1 MKFAGGLA
9 SRRSRLRRSTTAV
22 RAQAPL
28 KIGFMAELSGPQ
40 GALGQDQYDAF
51 MMVVEQNGGKLGGVP
66 VQVIREDSQL
76 KPEVAT
82 QLVDKLIEKD
92 KVPIITGITFSNVMM
107 AVHKKITDKEVFL
120 IGSNA
125 GPAPIAGAQCS
136 PYAFITSWQNDNQAE
151 VVGKYATDKGYKR
164 VDRHGAQLPGG
175 QGLHRRLQALSTRA
189 RSSTRSTRRSTSPTS
204 PPSSRRSPPKNPDA
218 VYVFYPGGLGV
229 NFVRQYKQ
237 AGLMGK
243 VPLLSTSTTDGS
255 TLPAQKDDALGVIS
269 GTFWGPDFNN
279 PVNRKFVDDFEK
291 KYNRIPSQYAA
302 QSYDAALLL
311 DSAIGK
317 VKGNVADKKAFMAAL
332 KAADF
337 KSVRGNFKF
346 NNNGFPI
353 QDHVRV
359 RGRQGRQGPREPEDD
374 RHAAQG
380 PPGRVPH
387 AVHVEVSADAQPL
400 RPRGA
405 RGEAVE
411 SPEARHRDPRPLPH
425 AGAERPAARH
435 PAVPARRRAD
445 ARVRDHEFRE
455 SRARVAV
462 HDGRVLRGRRVQLR
476 PDRSCWRAS
485 SRVPATMLL
494 GVVVERVALI
504 RLYRRDHLDQVL
516 ATFGLILFFNELVRI
531 IWGPASVY
539 MNTPAA
545 LSGTVDLFG
554 LQLSVLPLRDH
565 RASASRSASACTCSS
580 IARASAC

>member
-1 MKFAGGLA
+1 LIAAMAVLAAGAAG
-9 SRRSRLRRSTTAV
+9 
-22 RAQAPL
+22 AQAPL

-107 AVHKKITDKEVFL
+107 AVHKKITDQEVFL

-125 GPAPIAGAQCS
+125 GPAPIAGAACS
-136 PYAFITSWQNDNQAE
+136 PYSFIVSWQNDNQAE

-164 VDRHGAQLPGG
+164 VIGMAPNYQAGKDFIAGFKRFYKGEVIDEIYTPLNQPDFSAELAQV
-175 QGLHRRLQALSTRA
+175 AA
-189 RSSTRSTRRSTSPTS
+189 
-204 PPSSRRSPPKNPDA
+204 KNPDA

-279 PVNRKFVDDFEK
+279 PVNRKFVEDFEK

-317 VKGNVADKKAFMAAL
+317 VKGYVGDKKAFMAAL

-346 NNNGFPI
+346 NSNGFPI
-353 QDHVRV
+353 QDQHVFEV
-359 RGRQGRQGPREPEDD
+359 AKD
-374 RHAAQG
+374 AK
-380 PPGRVPH
+380 GRVSLKTIATPLKDH
-387 AVHVEVSADAQPL
+387 KDAYFTQCKL
-400 RPRGA
+400 
-405 RGEAVE
+405 
-411 SPEARHRDPRPLPH
+411 
-425 AGAERPAARH
+425 
-435 PAVPARRRAD
+435 
-445 ARVRDHEFRE
+445 
-455 SRARVAV
+455 
-462 HDGRVLRGRRVQLR
+462 
-476 PDRSCWRAS
+476 
-485 SRVPATMLL
+485 T
-494 GVVVERVALI
+494 
-504 RLYRRDHLDQVL
+504 
-516 ATFGLILFFNELVRI
+516 
-531 IWGPASVY
+531 
-539 MNTPAA
+539 
-545 LSGTVDLFG
+545 
-554 LQLSVLPLRDH
+554 
-565 RASASRSASACTCSS
+565 
-580 IARASAC
+580 